1 MKESCLSALGF
12 PERVERYR
20 EVQQAREKWG
30 RGVRH
35 GWERQREITLHLIY
49 LIVPKGIDKS
59 VNLAH
64 AWCFANTVTGF
75 LGFKMIYLHILGP
88 K

>member
-20 EVQQAREKWG
+20 EVQQVREKWG

-49 LIVPKGIDKS
+49 LIVLKGIDKVS
-59 VNLAH
+59 ELSSCMVLRKYSNWLS
-64 AWCFANTVTGF
+64 W
-75 LGFKMIYLHILGP
+75 L
-88 K
+88 

>member
-35 GWERQREITLHLIY
+35 GWERQREITVHEINIL
-49 LIVPKGIDKS
+49 VPKGINKDS
-59 VNLAH
+59 PRNSGYDTCMDLCNYDS
-64 AWCFANTVTGF
+64 W
-75 LGFKMIYLHILGP
+75 LSWL
-88 K
+88 